1 MSANERN
8 LKGVLICPDK
18 NTAEEASI
26 PNNQDGYYEALNCD
40 TIDIVER
47 SIGGQYFDI
56 ICDDEALLK
65 DDPIPAALDKLHE
78 PMLFGRLFVCH
89 HDDEGELTSLSDD
102 EVKHILSLCESG
114 TYVNY
119 DNGTS
124 HSIKV
129 LTRVGY

>member
-1 MSANERN
+1 MSKKL

-26 PNNQDGYYEALNCD
+26 ENSLEGYYKALDCD

-47 SIGGQYFDI
+47 EINGTYYDI

-65 DDPIPAALDKLHE
+65 GDPLPSALDKLRE

-89 HDDEGELTSLSDD
+89 HDDEGELTSLSDE
-102 EVKHILSLCESG
+102 EVKSVLRRCEKG
-114 TYVNY
+114 AYLDVRNNRVFPITP
-119 DNGTS
+119 
-124 HSIKV
+124 
-129 LTRVGY
+129 LTQVGY